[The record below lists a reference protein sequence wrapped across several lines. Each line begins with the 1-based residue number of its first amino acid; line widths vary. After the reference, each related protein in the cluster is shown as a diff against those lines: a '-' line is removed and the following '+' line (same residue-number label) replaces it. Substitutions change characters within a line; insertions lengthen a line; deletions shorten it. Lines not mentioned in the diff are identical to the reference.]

1 MSGAPLHDEVRFWRD
16 KALPGVEARSSTYTS
31 NAFRTHTHRACLVSL
46 VDNGR
51 TRFTLEGQTRIVQAG
66 QMAVIEAGRPHSC
79 NPVSGSG
86 FSYRVLAVSPG
97 WLAGA
102 AQEAQRPPRFASPV
116 LDDPE
121 LFAAWAELH
130 AAFVQGAPATDKEAL
145 LLVCL
150 RELLARHAAPCAAA
164 ERTASP
170 AVEAARRH
178 MTDNA
183 GARAPLDELAR
194 AAGLSPHHFLRVF
207 KAETGLPPHAFQIQQ
222 AIEHAKT
229 LLAEGAPISQA
240 ALDAGFADQS
250 HFSRLFRAFTG
261 ATPGQY
267 LSGGAQGREP
277 ASRT

>member
-1 MSGAPLHDEVRFWRD
+1 VSGAPLHDEVRFWRD

-66 QMAVIEAGRPHSC
+66 QMAVIEAGRRHSC
-79 NPVSGSG
+79 IPVAGSG

-102 AQEAQRPPRFASPV
+102 APEAQRPPRFASPG

-121 LFAAWAELH
+121 LFAALAELPRPLCR
-130 AAFVQGAPATDKEAL
+130 AAHATDKRL
-145 LLVCL
+145 LMACL
-150 RELLARHAAPCAAA
+150 RNLCPPR
-164 ERTASP
+164 R
-170 AVEAARRH
+170 AVRRRRSDCKPRGGAARRH
-178 MTDNA
+178 KRSAPNR
-183 GARAPLDELAR
+183 GALGELAR
-194 AAGLSPHHFLRVF
+194 GAGLSPHHFLRVF

-261 ATPGQY
+261 AITGQY